1 KGFVQYMRDKNW
13 NIVESPTEAD
23 LHIARDC
30 QPIDVVVSR
39 DSDLLIYQNVTT
51 VWRPISK
58 GRFLVYDINDVL
70 ATLKITR
77 TQLTVLGVV
86 SRNDYSKNIRGLGP
100 ATNFSVIKRL
110 CGDDP
115 ATMVQAYLDNEQVI
129 LKNTSQETF
138 SNSIKVFIEGTQTPM
153 LPLPAVQTMQGQPTY
168 ISIKTRFRDLCQQ
181 RKNIR
186 QGLQPR
192 SSDHNQPNDSA
203 PVRRHGAG
211 QKFNRY
217 RYIDTP
223 PPKDTRRDSPPPKD
237 TQHNSPPP
245 KDTRHNA
252 PPPKDTRRDSLPSK
266 DQPSPQQRPR
276 YSEKRRTQCKV
287 HEPPQGMKQYKLK
300 AWTAPPPNPKSPDP
314 TTNPDPTPKKKR
326 KTSKKPRKAIANMNK
341 RDILYN
347 LAAEHP
353 MAALDIGTLSAN
365 VEEVLGN
372 DPALLQE

>member
-1 KGFVQYMRDKNW
+1 
-13 NIVESPTEAD
+13 
-23 LHIARDC
+23 
-30 QPIDVVVSR
+30 
-39 DSDLLIYQNVTT
+39 
-51 VWRPISK
+51 
-58 GRFLVYDINDVL
+58 
-70 ATLKITR
+70 
-77 TQLTVLGVV
+77 
-86 SRNDYSKNIRGLGP
+86 
-100 ATNFSVIKRL
+100 
-110 CGDDP
+110 
-115 ATMVQAYLDNEQVI
+115 
-129 LKNTSQETF
+129 
-138 SNSIKVFIEGTQTPM
+138 
-153 LPLPAVQTMQGQPTY
+153 
-168 ISIKTRFRDLCQQ
+168 
-181 RKNIR
+181 
-186 QGLQPR
+186 
-192 SSDHNQPNDSA
+192 DHNQPNDSA

-372 DPALLQE
+372 DPALLQEVLPCIKEAVRLATTTKRQCQQVFGLYLEHIDNHGATPSDRSTLDCLCPRLEPKNPISVADEEEHDQIANDEEEEAESCQRKSFLETFLRFLYSGNYPTSRGIGSAVDLFIRRLEDLEILRKGDRGALNNRMEYTPTDLVHSVASQLCVEFGKIYKNGTYDIAKK